1 MIFGNTY
8 YSRIGLWEN
17 PKNKAEHMFV
27 LIFKQFDPRFKE
39 AYIPIKWLFYL
50 YGIKNDQQ
58 ILDMIGNK
66 DFKYYL
72 F

>member
-1 MIFGNTY
+1 
-8 YSRIGLWEN
+8 
-17 PKNKAEHMFV
+17 MFV

-50 YGIKNDQQ
+50 YGVKNDKQ
-58 ILDMIGNK
+58 ILNMINNK
-66 DFKYYL
+66 DFQYFL